1 MQKPLYAGVTHD
13 CLQCGSTSPLKGAGM
28 VKIY

>member
-1 MQKPLYAGVTHD
+1 MQKPLDASLTHD

-28 VKIY
+28 VK